1 MDKQIKGEEKVSEKE
16 SNAGILI
23 IATLK
28 HQWHAYSCTESCT
41 ARGARNKK
49 KVASSE
55 TELTP
60 GNVLIVI

>member
-1 MDKQIKGEEKVSEKE
+1 MDKQIKGGEKE
-16 SNAGILI
+16 SNTGILI
-23 IATLK
+23 IAKLTQITCLFLN
-28 HQWHAYSCTESCT
+28 CIESCT
-41 ARGARNKK
+41 ARGARNRK